1 MNLTPFVTLTLIL
14 AAAARA
20 EPPEIKAVHPT
31 RGAITRYITLPGA
44 IRANQ
49 QATLYAKVAGY
60 LKSLAVDKGDRV
72 QAGQALGEI
81 EVPEL
86 LADLAKYKA
95 EVKVADNDY
104 QRVAA
109 AQKKSPDLVTPQ
121 SVDEAKGRLD

>member
-31 RGAITRYITLPGA
+31 RGAITRYVTLPGS

-60 LKSLAVDKGDRV
+60 LKSLAVDRGDRV

-86 LADLAKYKA
+86 LADFAKFKA
-95 EVKVADNDY
+95 EASVAETDY
-104 QRVAA
+104 ARLNVAL
-109 AQKKSPDLVTPQ
+109 KKSPDLVTPQ
-121 SVDEAKGRLD
+121 AVDE